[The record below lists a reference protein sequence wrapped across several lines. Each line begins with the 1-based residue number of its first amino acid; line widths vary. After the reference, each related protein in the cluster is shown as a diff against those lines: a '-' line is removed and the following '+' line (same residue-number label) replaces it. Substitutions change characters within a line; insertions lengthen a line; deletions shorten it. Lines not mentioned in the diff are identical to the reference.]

1 MRVLHPY
8 DGFLYRFLGAA
19 ESVLA
24 TAASSDD
31 ESPLGRGDAT
41 VSPAV
46 GIYVNNRA
54 AVFGG
59 DRFGLDDLVEL
70 ARRAEECGFAFVSV
84 GDSVLAKPRW
94 SPIVTLAAVAEA
106 TDTIGLATG
115 ILQPHLRHPVTVAQE
130 WATLDALSG
139 GRTALGVGLGTGP
152 PELVDAELALVG
164 LDRRRRARAFTEA
177 IEVIKALWASDEVN
191 YEGRIYRLQDAS
203 IGLRP
208 VQRPGPPVLIAGGVF
223 VAPQRGFGPNDVF
236 DESLASTFVGRWDRV
251 ARLGDGW
258 ITGMATPDELRAG
271 RESIA
276 AAAEAAGRTLPE
288 PFDVRVNLF
297 LLVGD
302 DPAAARSEGAA
313 FMADYHRRPMDD
325 SSIDRWL
332 VWGPAEVCAERLAA
346 YVESGA
352 TSFQCVLASVD
363 QQPQMERVAAEL
375 LPLLPV

>member
-1 MRVLHPY
+1 M
-8 DGFLYRFLGAA
+8 
-19 ESVLA
+19 
-24 TAASSDD
+24 
-31 ESPLGRGDAT
+31 
-41 VSPAV
+41 SPAV

-59 DRFGLDDLVEL
+59 DRFGLDDLL
-70 ARRAEECGFAFVSV
+70 ALATRAEECGFAFVSV

-106 TDTIGLATG
+106 TESIGLATG

-139 GRTALGVGLGTGP
+139 GRTAMGVGLGTGP

-164 LDRRRRARAFTEA
+164 LDRRRRARAFTES
-177 IEVIKALWASDEVN
+177 IEVIKALWAGDGVD
-191 YEGRIYRLQDAS
+191 YDGRVYQLSDAS

-208 VQRPGPPVLIAGGVF
+208 IQQPAPPVLIAAGVF
-223 VAPQRGFGPNDVF
+223 VASQRGFGPNDVF
-236 DESLASTFVGRWDRV
+236 DEARASTFVGRWNRV

-258 ITGMATPDELRAG
+258 ITGMATPDELRGGHQA
-271 RESIA
+271 IT
-276 AAAEAAGRTLPE
+276 AAAEAAGRTLPH

-302 DPAAARSEGAA
+302 DPAAARAEGAA
-313 FMADYHRRPMDD
+313 FMEDYHRRPMDD
-325 SSIDRWL
+325 ASIDRWL
-332 VWGPAEVCAERLAA
+332 VCGPAEACVERLAA
-346 YVESGA
+346 FVEAGA

-363 QQPQMERVAAEL
+363 QAEQMERVAAEL
-375 LPLLPV
+375 LFLVTT

>member
-1 MRVLHPY
+1 M
-8 DGFLYRFLGAA
+8 
-19 ESVLA
+19 
-24 TAASSDD
+24 
-31 ESPLGRGDAT
+31 
-41 VSPAV
+41 SPAV
-46 GIYVNNRA
+46 GVYVNNRA

-106 TDTIGLATG
+106 TESIGLATG

-130 WATLDALSG
+130 WATLDTLSG

-164 LDRRRRARAFTEA
+164 LNRRRRARAFTEA
-177 IEVIKALWASDEVN
+177 IELIKALWASDAVD
-191 YEGRIYRLQDAS
+191 YEGRIYQLRDAS

-236 DESLASTFVGRWDRV
+236 DEALASTFVGRWDRV

-271 RESIA
+271 RESIT
-276 AAAEAAGRTLPE
+276 AAAEAARRALPD

-302 DPAAARSEGAA
+302 DAAAARAEGAA

-325 SSIDRWL
+325 ASIDRWL
-332 VWGPAEVCAERLAA
+332 VWGRAEACAARLNA
-346 YVESGA
+346 YVEAGA
-352 TSFQCVLASVD
+352 TSFQCVLATVD
-363 QQPQMERVAAEL
+363 QQSQMERVAAEL
-375 LPLLPV
+375 LPLLAA

>member
-1 MRVLHPY
+1 MN
-8 DGFLYRFLGAA
+8 
-19 ESVLA
+19 
-24 TAASSDD
+24 
-31 ESPLGRGDAT
+31 
-41 VSPAV
+41 PAV

-59 DRFGLDDLVEL
+59 DRFGLDDLL
-70 ARRAEECGFAFVSV
+70 ALATRAEECGFDFVSV

-94 SPIVTLAAVAEA
+94 SPIVTLAAVAET

-139 GRTALGVGLGTGP
+139 GRTAMGVGLGTGP

-177 IEVIKALWASDEVN
+177 IEVIKALWASDSVN
-191 YEGRIYRLQDAS
+191 YEGRVYQLSDAS

-208 VQRPGPPVLIAGGVF
+208 AQQPAPPVLIAAGVF
-223 VAPQRGFGPNDVF
+223 VASQRGFGPNDVF
-236 DESLASTFVGRWDRV
+236 DEARASTFVGRWDRV

-271 RESIA
+271 REAIA
-276 AAAEAAGRTLPE
+276 AAADTAGRTLPE
-288 PFDVRVNLF
+288 LFDVRVNLF

-302 DPAAARSEGAA
+302 DPAEARAEGAA
-313 FMADYHRRPMDD
+313 FMEDYHRRPMDD
-325 SSIDRWL
+325 ASIDRWL
-332 VWGPAEVCAERLAA
+332 ACGPAGSCAERLAA
-346 YVESGA
+346 YVDAGA

-363 QQPQMERVAAEL
+363 QQPQMERVASEL
-375 LPLLPV
+375 LPLVTG

>member
-1 MRVLHPY
+1 M
-8 DGFLYRFLGAA
+8 
-19 ESVLA
+19 
-24 TAASSDD
+24 
-31 ESPLGRGDAT
+31 SPE
-41 VSPAV
+41 V

-139 GRTALGVGLGTGP
+139 GRTTLGVGLGTGP

-177 IEVIKALWASDEVN
+177 IELIKALWAGDGVD

-208 VQRPGPPVLIAGGVF
+208 VQSPGPPVLIAGGVF

-276 AAAEAAGRTLPE
+276 AAAEAAGRALPE

-302 DPAAARSEGAA
+302 DPVAARSEGAA

-332 VWGPAEVCAERLAA
+332 VWGPAETCTERLNA
-346 YVESGA
+346 YVEAGA
-352 TSFQCVLASVD
+352 TSFQCVLATVD

-375 LPLLPV
+375 LPLLAG

>member
-1 MRVLHPY
+1 MN
-8 DGFLYRFLGAA
+8 
-19 ESVLA
+19 
-24 TAASSDD
+24 
-31 ESPLGRGDAT
+31 
-41 VSPAV
+41 PAV
-46 GIYVNNRA
+46 GVYVNNRA

-59 DRFGLDDLVEL
+59 DRFGLGDLVVL
-70 ARRAEECGFAFVSV
+70 ARRAEECGFSFVSV

-139 GRTALGVGLGTGP
+139 GRTSLGVGLGTGP

-177 IEVIKALWASDEVN
+177 IEVIKALWAGDIVD
-191 YEGRIYRLQDAS
+191 YDGRVYRLEGTS

-208 VQRPGPPVLIAGGVF
+208 VQHPGPPVLIAAGVF

-236 DESLASTFVGRWDRV
+236 DESMASTFVGHWDRV

-271 RESIA
+271 REAIA
-276 AAAEAAGRTLPE
+276 AAAEAGERALPE

-302 DPAAARSEGAA
+302 DPVAARAEGAA

-325 SSIDRWL
+325 ASIDRWL
-332 VWGPAEVCAERLAA
+332 VWGPAEACADRINA
-346 YVESGA
+346 YVEAGA

-375 LPLLPV
+375 LPLLEG

>member
-1 MRVLHPY
+1 M
-8 DGFLYRFLGAA
+8 
-19 ESVLA
+19 
-24 TAASSDD
+24 
-31 ESPLGRGDAT
+31 
-41 VSPAV
+41 SPAV

-59 DRFGLDDLVEL
+59 DRFGLDDLLSL

-115 ILQPHLRHPVTVAQE
+115 ILQPHLRHPVIVAQE

-177 IEVIKALWASDEVN
+177 IEVIKALWAGDGVD

-208 VQRPGPPVLIAGGVF
+208 LQRPGPPVLIAGGVF
-223 VAPQRGFGPNDVF
+223 VAPQRGFGPNDIF

-251 ARLGDGW
+251 GRLGDGW

-276 AAAEAAGRTLPE
+276 AAAEAAGRALPE

-332 VWGPAEVCAERLAA
+332 VWGPAEACAERLNA
-346 YVESGA
+346 YVEAGA

-375 LPLLPV
+375 LPLLAR

>member
-1 MRVLHPY
+1 M
-8 DGFLYRFLGAA
+8 
-19 ESVLA
+19 
-24 TAASSDD
+24 
-31 ESPLGRGDAT
+31 
-41 VSPAV
+41 SPAV

-59 DRFGLDDLVEL
+59 DRFGLDDLL
-70 ARRAEECGFAFVSV
+70 ALATRAEECGFAFVSV

-106 TDTIGLATG
+106 TESIGLATG

-139 GRTALGVGLGTGP
+139 GRTAMGVGLGTGP

-177 IEVIKALWASDEVN
+177 IEVIKALWAGDGVN
-191 YEGRIYRLQDAS
+191 YEGRVYQLNDAS

-208 VQRPGPPVLIAGGVF
+208 VQRPGPPVLVAAGVF
-223 VAPQRGFGPNDVF
+223 VASQRGFGPNDVF
-236 DESLASTFVGRWDRV
+236 DEARASTFVGRWNRV

-258 ITGMATPDELRAG
+258 ITGMATPDELRVGHQA
-271 RESIA
+271 IT
-276 AAAEAAGRTLPE
+276 AAAEAAGRTLPH

-302 DPAAARSEGAA
+302 DPAAARAEGAA
-313 FMADYHRRPMDD
+313 FMEDYHRRPMDD
-325 SSIDRWL
+325 ASIDRWL
-332 VWGPAEVCAERLAA
+332 VCGPAEACAERLAA
-346 YVESGA
+346 FVEAGA

-363 QQPQMERVAAEL
+363 QAEQMERVAAEL
-375 LPLLPV
+375 LFLVTT

>member
-1 MRVLHPY
+1 MAP
-8 DGFLYRFLGAA
+8 
-19 ESVLA
+19 EPA
-24 TAASSDD
+24 T
-31 ESPLGRGDAT
+31 
-41 VSPAV
+41 PAV
-46 GIYVNNRA
+46 GVYVNNRA

-59 DRFGLDDLVEL
+59 DRFGLDDLL
-70 ARRAEECGFAFVSV
+70 ALAVRADECGFAFVSV

-139 GRTALGVGLGTGP
+139 GRTAMGVGLGTGP
-152 PELVDAELALVG
+152 PELVDAELELVG

-177 IEVIKALWASDEVN
+177 IEVIKALWATDGVD
-191 YEGRIYRLQDAS
+191 YDGRVYQLNDAS

-208 VQRPGPPVLIAGGVF
+208 VQQPGPPVLIAAGVF
-223 VAPQRGFGPNDVF
+223 VASQRGFGPNDVF
-236 DESLASTFVGRWDRV
+236 DEARASTFVGRWDRV

-258 ITGMATPDELRAG
+258 ITGMATPGELKAGHQAIEAAAQTAG
-271 RESIA
+271 RM
-276 AAAEAAGRTLPE
+276 LPD

-302 DPAAARSEGAA
+302 DPAAARAEGAA
-313 FMADYHRRPMDD
+313 FMEDYHRRPMDD
-325 SSIDRWL
+325 ASIDRWL
-332 VWGPAEVCAERLAA
+332 VCGPAEACAERLAA
-346 YVESGA
+346 YVEAGA

-363 QQPQMERVAAEL
+363 QQPQMERVASEL
-375 LPLLPV
+375 LPRLAS

>member
-1 MRVLHPY
+1 M
-8 DGFLYRFLGAA
+8 
-19 ESVLA
+19 
-24 TAASSDD
+24 
-31 ESPLGRGDAT
+31 
-41 VSPAV
+41 SPAV

-59 DRFGLDDLVEL
+59 DRFGLDDLL
-70 ARRAEECGFAFVSV
+70 ALGQRAEECGFAFVSV

-106 TDTIGLATG
+106 TSTIGLATG
-115 ILQPHLRHPVTVAQE
+115 ILQPHLRHPVTVSQE

-152 PELVDAELALVG
+152 PDLVDAELGLVG
-164 LDRRRRARAFTEA
+164 LDRRRRAQAFTEA
-177 IEVIKALWASDEVN
+177 IEVIKALWAGDGVD
-191 YEGRIYRLQDAS
+191 YDGRIYQLHDAS

-208 VQRPGPPVLIAGGVF
+208 VQQPAPPVLIAAGVF
-223 VAPQRGFGPNDVF
+223 VASQRGFGPNDVF
-236 DESLASTFVGRWDRV
+236 DEARASTFVGRWDRV

-258 ITGMATPDELRAG
+258 ITGMATPDELAAG
-271 RESIA
+271 QEAIA
-276 AAAEAAGRTLPE
+276 AAADAAGRTLPE

-302 DPAAARSEGAA
+302 NPAEARAEGAA

-325 SSIDRWL
+325 ASIDRWL
-332 VWGPAEVCAERLAA
+332 VWGPAEACAERLAA
-346 YVESGA
+346 YVEAGT

-375 LPLLPV
+375 LPLLS

>member
-1 MRVLHPY
+1 
-8 DGFLYRFLGAA
+8 
-19 ESVLA
+19 
-24 TAASSDD
+24 
-31 ESPLGRGDAT
+31 

-59 DRFGLDDLVEL
+59 DRFGLDDLLAL

-94 SPIVTLAAVAEA
+94 SPIVTLAAVAE
-106 TDTIGLATG
+106 TTSTIGLATG

-152 PELVDAELALVG
+152 PELVDAELGLVG
-164 LDRRRRARAFTEA
+164 LDRRRRARAFAEA
-177 IEVIKALWASDEVN
+177 IEVIKALWARDGVD
-191 YEGRIYRLQDAS
+191 YDGRIYQLEGAS

-208 VQRPGPPVLIAGGVF
+208 VQQPAPPVLIAAGVF
-223 VAPQRGFGPNDVF
+223 VASERGFGPNDVF
-236 DESLASTFVGRWDRV
+236 DQARASTFVGRWDRV

-258 ITGMATPDELRAG
+258 ITGMANPDELQAG
-271 RESIA
+271 RKAIA

-302 DPAAARSEGAA
+302 DPAEARADGAA
-313 FMADYHRRPMDD
+313 FMEDYHRRPMDD
-325 SSIDRWL
+325 ASIDRWL
-332 VWGPAEVCAERLAA
+332 VWGPAEACAQRLAA
-346 YVESGA
+346 YAEAGA

-363 QQPQMERVAAEL
+363 QQPQMERVAADL
-375 LPLLPV
+375 LPLLS

>member
-1 MRVLHPY
+1 M
-8 DGFLYRFLGAA
+8 
-19 ESVLA
+19 
-24 TAASSDD
+24 
-31 ESPLGRGDAT
+31 
-41 VSPAV
+41 SPAV

-59 DRFGLDDLVEL
+59 DRFGLHDLIGL
-70 ARRAEECGFAFVSV
+70 AQRAEECGFAFVSV

-164 LDRRRRARAFTEA
+164 LDRRRRARAFTES
-177 IEVIKALWASDEVN
+177 IEVIKALWATDGVD
-191 YEGRIYRLQDAS
+191 YDGRVYQLEDVS

-208 VQRPGPPVLIAGGVF
+208 AQLPGPPVLIAAGVF
-223 VAPQRGFGPNDVF
+223 VAPQQGFGPNDVF
-236 DESLASTFVGRWDRV
+236 DESLAATFVGRWDRV

-258 ITGMATPDELRAG
+258 ITGMATPAELRAG

-276 AAAEAAGRTLPE
+276 AAAQAAGRTLPE
-288 PFDVRVNLF
+288 TFDVRVNLF
-297 LLVGD
+297 LLVD
-302 DPAAARSEGAA
+302 DDAAAARAKGAA
-313 FMADYHRRPMDD
+313 FMTDYHRRPMDD
-325 SSIDRWL
+325 ASVDRWL
-332 VWGPAEVCAERLAA
+332 VCGPPEACAERLGAFAEAGAA
-346 YVESGA
+346 
-352 TSFQCVLASVD
+352 SFQCVLASVD
-363 QQPQMERVAAEL
+363 QQPQMERVADDL
-375 LPLLPV
+375 LPLLAG

>member
-1 MRVLHPY
+1 M
-8 DGFLYRFLGAA
+8 
-19 ESVLA
+19 
-24 TAASSDD
+24 
-31 ESPLGRGDAT
+31 
-41 VSPAV
+41 SPAV

-59 DRFGLDDLVEL
+59 DRFGLDDLLAL

-94 SPIVTLAAVAEA
+94 SPIVTLAAVAE
-106 TDTIGLATG
+106 TTETIGLATG

-139 GRTALGVGLGTGP
+139 GRTAMGVGLGTGP

-177 IEVIKALWASDEVN
+177 IEVIQALWAADGVD
-191 YEGRIYRLQDAS
+191 YEGRIYRLNGAS

-208 VQRPGPPVLIAGGVF
+208 VQRHGPPVLIAAGVF
-223 VAPQRGFGPNDVF
+223 VASQRGFGPNDVF
-236 DESLASTFVGRWDRV
+236 DEARASTFVGRWDRV

-258 ITGMATPDELRAG
+258 ITGMATPDELQAG
-271 RESIA
+271 REAIA
-276 AAAEAAGRTLPE
+276 TAAEAAGRVLPE

-302 DPAAARSEGAA
+302 DPAEARAEGAA
-313 FMADYHRRPMDD
+313 FMEDYHRRPMDAA
-325 SSIDRWL
+325 SIDRWL
-332 VWGPAEVCAERLAA
+332 VCGPADACAERLAA
-346 YVESGA
+346 YVEAGA
-352 TSFQCVLASVD
+352 SSFQCVLASVD
-363 QQPQMERVAAEL
+363 QAAQMERVAAEL
-375 LPLLPV
+375 LPLLS

>member
-1 MRVLHPY
+1 M
-8 DGFLYRFLGAA
+8 
-19 ESVLA
+19 
-24 TAASSDD
+24 
-31 ESPLGRGDAT
+31 
-41 VSPAV
+41 SPAV
-46 GIYVNNRA
+46 GIYINNRA

-59 DRFGLDDLVEL
+59 DRFGLDDLLAL
-70 ARRAEECGFAFVSV
+70 ARSAEECGFAFVSV

-94 SPIVTLAAVAEA
+94 SPIVTLGAVAE
-106 TDTIGLATG
+106 TTETVGLATG

-164 LDRRRRARAFTEA
+164 LDRRRRARALTEA
-177 IEVIKALWASDEVN
+177 VEVIKALWAGDGLD
-191 YEGRIYRLQDAS
+191 YDGRIYRLRDAS

-208 VQRPGPPVLIAGGVF
+208 VQQPAPPVLIAAGVF
-223 VAPQRGFGPNDVF
+223 VASQRGFGPNDVF
-236 DESLASTFVGRWDRV
+236 DEARASTFVGRWDRV

-276 AAAEAAGRTLPE
+276 AAADTAGRTLRE

-302 DPAAARSEGAA
+302 DPAEARAEGAT

-325 SSIDRWL
+325 ASIDRWL
-332 VWGPAEVCAERLAA
+332 VQGPAEACAERLNA
-346 YVESGA
+346 YVEAGA

-363 QQPQMERVAAEL
+363 QQAQMERVATEL
-375 LPLLPV
+375 LPLVSA

>member
-1 MRVLHPY
+1 M
-8 DGFLYRFLGAA
+8 
-19 ESVLA
+19 
-24 TAASSDD
+24 
-31 ESPLGRGDAT
+31 
-41 VSPAV
+41 SPAV
-46 GIYVNNRA
+46 GVYVNNRA

-59 DRFGLDDLVEL
+59 DRFGLDDLVAL

-106 TDTIGLATG
+106 TGTIGLATG

-177 IEVIKALWASDEVN
+177 IEVIKTLWAGDGVN

-208 VQRPGPPVLIAGGVF
+208 VQRPSPPVLIAAGVF
-223 VAPQRGFGPNDVF
+223 VASQQGFGLNDVF
-236 DESLASTFVGRWDRV
+236 DEARASTFVGRWDRV

-258 ITGMATPDELRAG
+258 ITGMATPEELRAG
-271 RESIA
+271 QESITA
-276 AAAEAAGRTLPE
+276 AAGAAGRTLPD

-302 DPAAARSEGAA
+302 DADAARAEGAA

-325 SSIDRWL
+325 ASIDRWL
-332 VWGPAEVCAERLAA
+332 VCGRTEACAERLTA
-346 YVESGA
+346 YVAAGA
-352 TSFQCVLASVD
+352 TSFQCVLATVD
-363 QQPQMERVAAEL
+363 QAAQMERVAAEL
-375 LPLLPV
+375 LPLLAG

>member
-1 MRVLHPY
+1 M
-8 DGFLYRFLGAA
+8 
-19 ESVLA
+19 
-24 TAASSDD
+24 
-31 ESPLGRGDAT
+31 
-41 VSPAV
+41 SPAV

-54 AVFGG
+54 AVFSG
-59 DRFGLDDLVEL
+59 DRFGLDDLLSL
-70 ARRAEECGFAFVSV
+70 AQRAEECGFAFVSV

-106 TDTIGLATG
+106 TSTIGLATG

-152 PELVDAELALVG
+152 PELVDAELGLVG

-177 IEVIKALWASDEVN
+177 IEIIKALWAGDGVDYN
-191 YEGRIYRLQDAS
+191 GRIYQLQDAS

-208 VQRPGPPVLIAGGVF
+208 VQQPAPPVLIAAGVF
-223 VAPQRGFGPNDVF
+223 VASQRGFGPNDVF
-236 DESLASTFVGRWDRV
+236 DEARASTFVGRWDRV

-258 ITGMATPDELRAG
+258 ITGMATPAELQAG
-271 RESIA
+271 REAIA

-302 DPAAARSEGAA
+302 DPARARAEGAA
-313 FMADYHRRPMDD
+313 FMEDYHRRPMDD
-325 SSIDRWL
+325 ASIDRWL
-332 VWGPAEVCAERLAA
+332 VWGPADACAERLAS
-346 YVESGA
+346 YVKAGA

-363 QQPQMERVAAEL
+363 QQPQMERVATEL
-375 LPLLPV
+375 LPLLAG

>member
-1 MRVLHPY
+1 M
-8 DGFLYRFLGAA
+8 
-19 ESVLA
+19 
-24 TAASSDD
+24 
-31 ESPLGRGDAT
+31 
-41 VSPAV
+41 SPAV

-59 DRFGLDDLVEL
+59 DRFGLDDLLSL

-139 GRTALGVGLGTGP
+139 GRTAMGVGLGTGP
-152 PELVDAELALVG
+152 PELVDAELALAG

-177 IEVIKALWASDEVN
+177 IEVIKALWTSDGVD
-191 YEGRIYRLQDAS
+191 YDGRVYQLNDAS

-208 VQRPGPPVLIAGGVF
+208 AQRPGPPVLIAAGVF
-223 VAPQRGFGPNDVF
+223 VAPQQGFGPNDVF
-236 DESLASTFVGRWDRV
+236 DEARAATFVGRWDRV

-271 RESIA
+271 GQAIA
-276 AAAEAAGRTLPE
+276 AAAGTAGRTRPE

-302 DPAAARSEGAA
+302 NPDAARAEGAA

-325 SSIDRWL
+325 ASVDRWL
-332 VWGPAEVCAERLAA
+332 VWGPAESCAERLAA
-346 YVESGA
+346 FVEAGA

-363 QQPQMERVAAEL
+363 QAAQMERVATEL
-375 LPLLPV
+375 LPLLAD

>member
-1 MRVLHPY
+1 M
-8 DGFLYRFLGAA
+8 
-19 ESVLA
+19 
-24 TAASSDD
+24 
-31 ESPLGRGDAT
+31 
-41 VSPAV
+41 SPAV
-46 GIYVNNRA
+46 GVYVNNRA
-54 AVFGG
+54 AVFSG

-130 WATLDALSG
+130 WATLDSLSD
-139 GRTALGVGLGTGP
+139 GRTTLGVGLGTGP
-152 PELVDAELALVG
+152 PELVDAELGLVG

-177 IEVIKALWASDEVN
+177 IEVIKALWASDSVD
-191 YEGRIYRLQDAS
+191 YDGRIYRLSDVS

-208 VQRPGPPVLIAGGVF
+208 AQKPGPPVLIAAGVF
-223 VAPQRGFGPNDVF
+223 VASQRGFGPNDVF
-236 DESLASTFVGRWDRV
+236 DEARASTFVGRWDRV

-271 RESIA
+271 HESIA
-276 AAAEAAGRTLPE
+276 AAAEATGRTLPE

-297 LLVGD
+297 LLVGG
-302 DPAAARSEGAA
+302 DPSKARTEGAA

-325 SSIDRWL
+325 ASIDRWL
-332 VWGPAEVCAERLAA
+332 VCGRPEACAERLTA
-346 YVESGA
+346 YTEAGA
-352 TSFQCVLASVD
+352 TSFQCVLATVD

-375 LPLLPV
+375 LPLLTA

>member
-1 MRVLHPY
+1 MV
-8 DGFLYRFLGAA
+8 GA
-19 ESVLA
+19 SHL
-24 TAASSDD
+24 
-31 ESPLGRGDAT
+31 
-41 VSPAV
+41 SPAV
-46 GIYVNNRA
+46 GVYVNNRA

-59 DRFGLDDLVEL
+59 DRFGLDDLVAL

-139 GRTALGVGLGTGP
+139 GRTTLGVGLGTGP

-177 IEVIKALWASDEVN
+177 IEVIKALWASDGVD
-191 YEGRIYRLQDAS
+191 YDGRIYRLADVS

-208 VQRPGPPVLIAGGVF
+208 VQRPGPPVLIAAGVF
-223 VAPQRGFGPNDVF
+223 VASQRGFGPNDVF
-236 DESLASTFVGRWDRV
+236 DEARASTFVGRWDRV

-271 RESIA
+271 QESITT
-276 AAAEAAGRTLPE
+276 AAEAAGRTLPE

-302 DPAAARSEGAA
+302 DPSKARTQGAA

-325 SSIDRWL
+325 ASIDRWL
-332 VWGPAEVCAERLAA
+332 VCGPPEACAERLTA
-346 YVESGA
+346 YTEAGA
-352 TSFQCVLASVD
+352 TSFQCVLATVA
-363 QQPQMERVAAEL
+363 QQPQIEQVAAEL
-375 LPLLPV
+375 LPLLPD

>member
-1 MRVLHPY
+1 M
-8 DGFLYRFLGAA
+8 
-19 ESVLA
+19 
-24 TAASSDD
+24 
-31 ESPLGRGDAT
+31 
-41 VSPAV
+41 SPAV

-59 DRFGLDDLVEL
+59 DRFGLDDLLEL
-70 ARRAEECGFAFVSV
+70 ARRAEECGFTFVSV

-94 SPIVTLAAVAEA
+94 SPIVTLAAAAET

-177 IEVIKALWASDEVN
+177 IEIIKALWAGDGVD
-191 YEGRIYRLQDAS
+191 YDGRVYQLNDAS

-208 VQRPGPPVLIAGGVF
+208 VQRPAPPVLIAAGAF
-223 VAPQRGFGPNDVF
+223 VASRRGFGPNDLF
-236 DESLASTFVGRWDRV
+236 DDARASTFVGRWDRV

-258 ITGMATPDELRAG
+258 ITGMATPAELRAG
-271 RESIA
+271 QEAIA
-276 AAAEAAGRTLPE
+276 AAAETAGRTLPD

-302 DPAAARSEGAA
+302 DPVEARAEGAA
-313 FMADYHRRPMDD
+313 FMEDYHRRPMDD
-325 SSIDRWL
+325 ASIDRWL
-332 VWGPAEVCAERLAA
+332 VWGPAEACAQQLAA
-346 YVESGA
+346 YVEAGA

-363 QQPQMERVAAEL
+363 QQPQMERAATEL
-375 LPLLPV
+375 LPLLS

>member
-1 MRVLHPY
+1 M
-8 DGFLYRFLGAA
+8 
-19 ESVLA
+19 
-24 TAASSDD
+24 
-31 ESPLGRGDAT
+31 
-41 VSPAV
+41 SPAV

-59 DRFGLDDLVEL
+59 DRFGLDDLL
-70 ARRAEECGFAFVSV
+70 ALATRAEECGFAFVSV

-106 TDTIGLATG
+106 TESIGLATG

-130 WATLDALSG
+130 WATVDALSG
-139 GRTALGVGLGTGP
+139 GRTAMGVGLGTGP

-177 IEVIKALWASDEVN
+177 VEVIKALWAGDGVN
-191 YEGRIYRLQDAS
+191 YEGRVYQLNEAS

-208 VQRPGPPVLIAGGVF
+208 VQRPGPPVLIAAGVF
-223 VAPQRGFGPNDVF
+223 VASQRGFGPNDVF
-236 DESLASTFVGRWDRV
+236 DEARASTFVGRWNRV

-258 ITGMATPDELRAG
+258 ITGMATPDELRVGHQA
-271 RESIA
+271 IT
-276 AAAEAAGRTLPE
+276 AAAEAAGRTLPH

-302 DPAAARSEGAA
+302 DPAAARAEGAA
-313 FMADYHRRPMDD
+313 FMEDYHRRPMDD
-325 SSIDRWL
+325 ASIDRWL
-332 VWGPAEVCAERLAA
+332 VCGPAEACAERLAA
-346 YVESGA
+346 FVEAGA

-363 QQPQMERVAAEL
+363 QAEQMERVAAEL
-375 LPLLPV
+375 LFLVTT

>member
-1 MRVLHPY
+1 
-8 DGFLYRFLGAA
+8 
-19 ESVLA
+19 
-24 TAASSDD
+24 
-31 ESPLGRGDAT
+31 
-41 VSPAV
+41 VSPAIGV
-46 GIYVNNRA
+46 YVNNRA

-59 DRFGLDDLVEL
+59 DRFGLDDLL
-70 ARRAEECGFAFVSV
+70 ALAQRAEECGFGFVSV

-106 TDTIGLATG
+106 TETIGLATG

-139 GRTALGVGLGTGP
+139 GRTAMGVGLGTGP

-177 IEVIKALWASDEVN
+177 IEVIKTLWAGDGVDYDGGVYQLN
-191 YEGRIYRLQDAS
+191 DVS

-208 VQRPGPPVLIAGGVF
+208 AQRPGPPVLIAAGVF

-236 DESLASTFVGRWDRV
+236 DEARASTFIGRWDRV

-258 ITGMATPDELRAG
+258 ITGMATPHELRAG
-271 RESIA
+271 GEAIA
-276 AAAEAAGRTLPE
+276 AAAGAAGRTLPE

-302 DPAAARSEGAA
+302 SPDAARAEGAA

-325 SSIDRWL
+325 DSIDRWL
-332 VWGPAEVCAERLAA
+332 VWGPAEACAERLAA
-346 YVESGA
+346 FAEAGA

-363 QQPQMERVAAEL
+363 QQPQMERVATEL
-375 LPLLPV
+375 LPLLAG

>member
-1 MRVLHPY
+1 M
-8 DGFLYRFLGAA
+8 
-19 ESVLA
+19 
-24 TAASSDD
+24 
-31 ESPLGRGDAT
+31 
-41 VSPAV
+41 SPAV

-59 DRFGLDDLVEL
+59 DRFGLDDLL
-70 ARRAEECGFAFVSV
+70 ALAQRAEECGFAFVSV

-106 TDTIGLATG
+106 TERIGLATG

-164 LDRRRRARAFTEA
+164 LDRRRRALAFTEA
-177 IEVIKALWASDEVN
+177 IEVIKALWAGDGLD
-191 YEGRIYRLQDAS
+191 YDGRVYQLQDAS

-208 VQRPGPPVLIAGGVF
+208 VQQPAPPVLIAAGVF
-223 VAPQRGFGPNDVF
+223 VASQRGYGPNDVF
-236 DESLASTFVGRWDRV
+236 DEARASTFVGRWDRV

-258 ITGMATPDELRAG
+258 ITGMATPDELAAG
-271 RESIA
+271 RKAIA
-276 AAAEAAGRTLPE
+276 TAAEAAGRAQPE

-302 DPAAARSEGAA
+302 DPAQARAEGAA
-313 FMADYHRRPMDD
+313 FMEDYHRRPMDD
-325 SSIDRWL
+325 ASIDRWL
-332 VWGPAEVCAERLAA
+332 AWGPAEACAERLAA
-346 YVESGA
+346 YVEAGA
-352 TSFQCVLASVD
+352 TSFQCVLASVN
-363 QQPQMERVAAEL
+363 QQPQMERIAAEL
-375 LPLLPV
+375 LPLLS